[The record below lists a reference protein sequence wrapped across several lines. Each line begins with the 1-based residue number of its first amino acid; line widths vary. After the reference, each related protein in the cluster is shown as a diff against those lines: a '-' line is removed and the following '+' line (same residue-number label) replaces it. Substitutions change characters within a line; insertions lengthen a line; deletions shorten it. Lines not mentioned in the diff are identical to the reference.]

1 MNYVEQ
7 TESELNRKNRIN
19 PANVPIPVGGPAKL
33 AAITPEQLDAMIEN
47 LKMTGWATSPPIPVT
62 YCDAYDTEI
71 SLRFTRDGPAR
82 VEPTA
87 PLPQTI
93 FPSLREFETMFD
105 SMMSIKPGGATH
117 APAVDYQALAAFRAD
132 VIEELQREIAAL
144 KLDRDAKMDAAR
156 GLRDMAREKAPTKG
170 EVLAN
175 ALARC
180 DSVTTAYGR

>member
-7 TESELNRKNRIN
+7 TPAERRAEIAALNRRNRID
-19 PANVPIPVGGPAKL
+19 PVSVPIPAGGPVKL
-33 AAITPEQLDAMIEN
+33 TALTPEQIDALTES
-47 LKMTGWATSPPIPVT
+47 LKAPGGLFASPSIPVR
-62 YCDAYDTEI
+62 YCDAFATGI
-71 SLRFTRDGPAR
+71 SLTFVNDGPAQ
-82 VEPTA
+82 VN
-87 PLPQTI
+87 
-93 FPSLREFETMFD
+93 
-105 SMMSIKPGGATH
+105 
-117 APAVDYQALAAFRAD
+117 PALSVDYQALAAFRAD

-156 GLRDMAREKAPTKG
+156 GLRDELVKEREARRVSDQIVAAYAFPAKAPTKG

>member
-7 TESELNRKNRIN
+7 TETERRAELYALNRRNRIDPSN
-19 PANVPIPVGGPAKL
+19 IPVPAGGPVKL
-33 AAITPEQLDAMIEN
+33 TEVTPEQLDAMIEN

-62 YCDAYDTEI
+62 YCDAYDTGI
-71 SLRFTRDGPAR
+71 SLTFVGDGPAR
-82 VEPTA
+82 VEPTVTVNKTA
-87 PLPQTI
+87 
-93 FPSLREFETMFD
+93 SLGPTTL
-105 SMMSIKPGGATH
+105 I
-117 APAVDYQALAAFRAD
+117 DYQALAAFRAD